1 MLGVD
6 NMSYVIITIGNLL
19 LTAAYAFFTVPN
31 HIINGG
37 VTSTSLL
44 ISHYLHVDISYIS
57 TPITI
62 LLLIFGRIFLG
73 FVIFY
78 FLIFFHWTGI
88 TFSIP
93 PFVCVIIAG
102 LFVGLGHYLCLSQ
115 DSSTVGYDV
124 IALYLHKLHPTWNPA
139 IVLRIIGIII
149 LIIGVA
155 TFGIWSVIYGVLFT
169 IIQTQV
175 IYIGLQIRPL
185 KTDEKYSIHKKI
197 PTH

>member
-73 FVIFY
+73 VVIFY
-78 FLIFFHWTGI
+78 FLIFF
-88 TFSIP
+88 
-93 PFVCVIIAG
+93 
-102 LFVGLGHYLCLSQ
+102 
-115 DSSTVGYDV
+115 
-124 IALYLHKLHPTWNPA
+124 
-139 IVLRIIGIII
+139 
-149 LIIGVA
+149 
-155 TFGIWSVIYGVLFT
+155 
-169 IIQTQV
+169 
-175 IYIGLQIRPL
+175 IGLELPFLFRHLSVSLLQG
-185 KTDEKYSIHKKI
+185 YSLV
-197 PTH
+197 